1 MASSSAVSAE
11 ALTGQHWG
19 ISGVCRRG
27 SKFYARSDLE
37 LDWPTLRSLYKIRST
52 FRVLKQECGWE
63 GVQQQSIPAYRRH
76 LTLGLLA
83 FIYLDQ
89 HKSHRKTT
97 PYKLRRQLISGKL
110 KVSELELQRF
120 LEAA

>member
-1 MASSSAVSAE
+1 
-11 ALTGQHWG
+11 
-19 ISGVCRRG
+19 
-27 SKFYARSDLE
+27 
-37 LDWPTLRSLYKIRST
+37 LDWPTLRSLYKIRSTIEET

-83 FIYLDQ
+83 FIYPDQ
-89 HKSHRKTT
+89 LKSHRKTT

>member
-1 MASSSAVSAE
+1 M
-11 ALTGQHWG
+11 
-19 ISGVCRRG
+19 
-27 SKFYARSDLE
+27 
-37 LDWPTLRSLYKIRST
+37 DWPTLRSLYKIRST
-52 FRVLKQECGWE
+52 FRVLQQECGWE

-83 FIYLDQ
+83 FIYPDQ
-89 HKSHRKTT
+89 LKSHRKTT